1 MKTIPIS
8 LLKHNAK
15 NIKKEKKITHIESL
29 DLISKKYGFD
39 CWNTLIDNSILKMNY
54 KTIEKLNVAKPKLA
68 FLLFNMIESLKE
80 VNIVFHQRDSF
91 LLSNFL
97 GARSNSS
104 YNTQNNSLEIVKLI
118 SIVYIKNTDTFNP
131 KYLKKLCDIDFLL
144 KEINKDYDFYNQNDF
159 IKSFFYTKLN
169 IKFEKN
175 MELIKSYYTE
185 KWFIFVSG
193 YIDTI
198 DYLIDIQNFNLLKA
212 DFKELSLKIKE
223 TSFLELLLNNKIL
236 NSTNYFDDYFSNAR
250 QRIFRPTLNIFNL
263 QFLKTNYLIDFDQK
277 DIPISGEEVNN
288 ADCISVKLLKECAK
302 RELKEKKNKL
312 KNSKESLNFIA
323 NRYGYENWSDLIN
336 YLELPLYIKEKD
348 IFKNDFSRFNRFFE
362 DLKEIIDSLSQAFNK
377 KSYNAFFFIY
387 KRLNIYSEVFQI
399 DLSALKI
406 IIYVF
411 VNFYNKLDF
420 KKLMEL
426 FNIDYLLEILQNN
439 FKEDN
444 FIKNSFYKEIFLELK
459 DSETNLNSFCSLSN
473 DLKNIFDLIHFEQIN
488 NDIDLLNKLS
498 QENVFNELINNKLI
512 IEYRGSFEH
521 YTKYLIREY
530 KEEKISEINSKI
542 ISNYKKYY

>member
-8 LLKHNAK
+8 LLKNNAK

-80 VNIVFHQRDSF
+80 VNIVFHQKDSF

-118 SIVYIKNTDTFNP
+118 SIVYIKNNDTFNP

-277 DIPISGEEVNN
+277 DILISGEEVTN
-288 ADCISVKLLKECAK
+288 ADCISVKLLKECAN
-302 RELKEKKNKL
+302 RELKDKKNKL
-312 KNSKESLNFIA
+312 KNSKESLKFIS

-336 YLELPLYIKEKD
+336 YLELPLYIKEKE
-348 IFKNDFSRFNRFFE
+348 IFKNDFFRFNRFFE

-411 VNFYNKLDF
+411 INFYNKLDF
-420 KKLMEL
+420 KKLIEL
-426 FNIDYLLEILQNN
+426 FNIDYLLEILENN

-530 KEEKISEINSKI
+530 KEEKISEINTKI

>member
-8 LLKHNAK
+8 LLKNNAK

-80 VNIVFHQRDSF
+80 VNIVFHQKDSF

-118 SIVYIKNTDTFNP
+118 SIVYIKNNDTFNP

-277 DIPISGEEVNN
+277 DILISGEEVTN
-288 ADCISVKLLKECAK
+288 ADCISVKLLKECAN
-302 RELKEKKNKL
+302 RELKDKKNKL
-312 KNSKESLNFIA
+312 KNSKESLKFIS

-336 YLELPLYIKEKD
+336 YLELPLYIKEKE
-348 IFKNDFSRFNRFFE
+348 IFKNDFFRFNRFFE

-411 VNFYNKLDF
+411 INFYNKLDF
-420 KKLMEL
+420 IKLIEL
-426 FNIDYLLEILQNN
+426 FNIDYLLEILENN

>member
-8 LLKHNAK
+8 LLKNNAK

-80 VNIVFHQRDSF
+80 VNIVFHQKDSF

-118 SIVYIKNTDTFNP
+118 SIVYIKNNDRFNP

-277 DIPISGEEVNN
+277 DILISGEEVTN
-288 ADCISVKLLKECAK
+288 ADCISVKLLKECAN
-302 RELKEKKNKL
+302 RELKDKKNKL
-312 KNSKESLNFIA
+312 KNSKESLKFIS

-336 YLELPLYIKEKD
+336 YLELPLYIKEKE

-411 VNFYNKLDF
+411 INFYNKLDF
-420 KKLMEL
+420 KKLIEL
-426 FNIDYLLEILQNN
+426 FNIDYLLEILENN